1 MSSEEIELMKK
12 KIVEKRK
19 ELHEKNEIE
28 VGKRWSFEEA
38 VSIVKL
44 IFKGKQ
50 EN

>member
-44 IFKGKQ
+44 IFKG
-50 EN
+50 